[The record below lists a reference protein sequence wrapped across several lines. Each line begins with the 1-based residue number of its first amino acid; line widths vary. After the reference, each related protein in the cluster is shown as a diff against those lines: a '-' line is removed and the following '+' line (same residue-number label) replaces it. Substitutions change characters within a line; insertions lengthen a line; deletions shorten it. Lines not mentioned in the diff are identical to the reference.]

1 MTNQINFTF
10 QDSDWTT
17 PTTFPDLRH
26 AAEIAIDLE
35 TKDPDI
41 KIKGPGWPTM
51 NGNVIGISV
60 ATDNFKGYYPIAHE
74 AGSNMD
80 VRMVLNWVQDIC
92 RSKAIKVFHNASYDI
107 GWLRAHGI
115 VVYGQIADTMVAA
128 ALIDENRRTYSL
140 NALSVDYLSELKSEA
155 GLREAAEDWGID
167 AKGEMYKLPAKF
179 VGPYAEQDAILT
191 YKLWQRFKTEITK
204 QDLTDVWEMEMEL
217 LPILI
222 QMRAKGVRV
231 DLEGANN
238 LKKEFLEKE
247 KKALLKI
254 KKAAGMEV
262 DIWAA
267 RSIAKAFDKLKISY
281 PLTEKAKEPSFTQNW
296 LTNCEEPIAGLIREA
311 REVNKFHSTFIDS
324 IFKFEH
330 NGRVHAEINQ
340 LKGDAGGTVSG
351 RLSYA
356 HPNLQQ
362 IPARN
367 KELGPR
373 IRSLFL
379 PDKNC
384 RWGSFDYSQQE
395 PRLVVHY
402 ASSIGFEGS
411 EELVEAYHNENT
423 DFHQTVAD
431 MAGIPR
437 SQAKTINLGIFYG
450 MGKNKL
456 SRELGIDKQQAE
468 QILQEYNR
476 RVPFVKQLANKA
488 SDSANKNG
496 AIWTLKGRKCRFDS
510 WEPSSFGIHKATNFE
525 DAVNKYG
532 KNSIKRAMT
541 YKALNRLIQGSAA
554 DQVKQ
559 AMINCAKKNYYPLIQ
574 IHDELCFSIP
584 YERLDPACK
593 EIREIMEV
601 CIPELK
607 VPSKVDIAVGKNW
620 GQTDDFNS

>member
-1 MTNQINFTF
+1 MTHQINFTF
-10 QDSDWTT
+10 QESDWTT
-17 PTTFPDLRH
+17 PTHYPNLKD
-26 AAEIAIDLE
+26 AEIIAIDLE

-41 KIKGPGWPTM
+41 KTKGPGWPSM
-51 NGNVIGISV
+51 NGNIIGVSV
-60 ATDNFKGYYPIAHE
+60 ATDSFKGYYPISHE

-80 VRMVLNWVQDIC
+80 AKMVLNWVQDVC
-92 RSKAIKVFHNASYDI
+92 RAPGTKVFHNAAYDI

-115 VVYGQIADTMVAA
+115 IVYGKVADTMIAA
-128 ALIDENRRTYSL
+128 ALINENRRNYSL
-140 NALSVDYLSELKSEA
+140 NSLSVDYLSELKSEA
-155 GLREAAEDWGID
+155 GLKEAAKEWGID
-167 AKGEMYKLPAKF
+167 PKGEMYKLPPKF
-179 VGPYAEQDAILT
+179 VGPYAEQDASLT
-191 YKLWQRFKTEITK
+191 LRLWQRFKIEIIK
-204 QDLTDVWEMEMEL
+204 QNLSDVWDMEMEL
-217 LPILI
+217 LPLLI

-231 DLEGANN
+231 DLEGARK
-238 LKKEFLEKE
+238 LKIEFVKKEKQS
-247 KKALLKI
+247 LLKI
-254 KKAAGMEV
+254 KKSAGTDI

-267 RSIAKAFDKLKISY
+267 RSIAKAFDKLKIPYS
-281 PLTEKAKEPSFTQNW
+281 LTEKSKEPSFTQNW
-296 LTNCEEPIAGLIREA
+296 LTNCKAPIAKLIREA
-311 REVNKFHSTFIDS
+311 REVSKFHSTFIDS

-330 NGRVHAEINQ
+330 EGRIHAEINQ
-340 LKGDAGGTVSG
+340 LRGDSGGTVSG

-362 IPARN
+362 VPARN
-367 KELGPR
+367 KDLGPR

-379 PDKNC
+379 ADNDC

-402 ASSIGFEGS
+402 ASSIGFAGS
-411 EELVEAYHNENT
+411 EDLIKAYQNEDA

-468 QILQEYNR
+468 QILQEYNQ
-476 RVPFVKQLANKA
+476 RVPFVKQLANNA
-488 SDSANKNG
+488 TEAADKNG
-496 AIWTLKGRKCRFDS
+496 AIWTLKGRKCRFEE
-510 WEPSSFGIHKATNFE
+510 WEPASFGLYKATTFD

-532 KNSIKRAMT
+532 RGNIKRAYT

-559 AMINCAKKNYYPLIQ
+559 AMIDCAKAGFYPILQ
-574 IHDELCFSIP
+574 IHDELCFNLKWEALEPQYKQI
-584 YERLDPACK
+584 K
-593 EIREIMEV
+593 KIMET

-607 VPSKVDIAVGKNW
+607 VPSKVDISIGKNW
-620 GQTDDFNS
+620 GNTDEIT

>member
-1 MTNQINFTF
+1 MI
-10 QDSDWTT
+10 
-17 PTTFPDLRH
+17 
-26 AAEIAIDLE
+26 
-35 TKDPDI
+35 
-41 KIKGPGWPTM
+41 
-51 NGNVIGISV
+51 
-60 ATDNFKGYYPIAHE
+60 
-74 AGSNMD
+74 
-80 VRMVLNWVQDIC
+80 
-92 RSKAIKVFHNASYDI
+92 
-107 GWLRAHGI
+107 
-115 VVYGQIADTMVAA
+115 AA
-128 ALIDENRRTYSL
+128 ALIDENRRFYSL
-140 NALSVDYLSELKSEA
+140 NALSVDYISELKSEA
-155 GLREAAEDWGID
+155 GLKEAAQDWGID
-167 AKGEMYKLPAKF
+167 AKAEMFKLPAKF
-179 VGPYAEQDAILT
+179 VGPYAEQDASLT
-191 YKLWQRFKTEITK
+191 LKLWQRFKTEITR

-222 QMRAKGVRV
+222 HMRAHGVRV
-231 DLEGANN
+231 NLDGAEK
-238 LKKEFLEKE
+238 LKKEFLERE

-254 KKAAGMEV
+254 KKAAGIEV

-296 LTNCEEPIAGLIREA
+296 LTNCEAPIAGLIREA

-330 NGRVHAEINQ
+330 NGRIHAEINQ
-340 LKGDAGGTVSG
+340 LKGDLGGTVSG

-379 PDKNC
+379 PDKLC
-384 RWGSFDYSQQE
+384 KWGSFDYSQQE
-395 PRLVVHY
+395 PRLVAHY
-402 ASSIGFEGS
+402 ASSIGFNGS
-411 EELVEAYHNENT
+411 EELVEAYKNENA

-456 SRELGIDKQQAE
+456 SRELGIDKDQAE
-468 QILQEYNR
+468 LILKEYNAK
-476 RVPFVKQLANKA
+476 VPFVKQLANRA
-488 SDSANKNG
+488 ADSADKNG
-496 AIWTLKGRKCRFDS
+496 AIWTLKGRKCRFEQ
-510 WEPSSFGIHKATNFE
+510 WEPSSFGLHKSTNFE

-532 KNSIKRAMT
+532 KNGIKRAGT

-559 AMINCAKKNYYPLIQ
+559 AMIDCAKKNYYPLIQ
-574 IHDELCFSIP
+574 IHDELCFSLP
-584 YERLDPACK
+584 RENSEPAMN
-593 EIREIMEV
+593 EIKTIMEN
-601 CIPELK
+601 CIPTLK
-607 VPSKVDIAVGKNW
+607 VPSKVDIVVGDNW
-620 GQTDDFNS
+620 GHTDEY

>member
-1 MTNQINFTF
+1 
-10 QDSDWTT
+10 
-17 PTTFPDLRH
+17 
-26 AAEIAIDLE
+26 
-35 TKDPDI
+35 
-41 KIKGPGWPTM
+41 
-51 NGNVIGISV
+51 
-60 ATDNFKGYYPIAHE
+60 
-74 AGSNMD
+74 
-80 VRMVLNWVQDIC
+80 
-92 RSKAIKVFHNASYDI
+92 
-107 GWLRAHGI
+107 
-115 VVYGQIADTMVAA
+115 
-128 ALIDENRRTYSL
+128 
-140 NALSVDYLSELKSEA
+140 
-155 GLREAAEDWGID
+155 
-167 AKGEMYKLPAKF
+167 
-179 VGPYAEQDAILT
+179 
-191 YKLWQRFKTEITK
+191 
-204 QDLTDVWEMEMEL
+204 MEL
-217 LPILI
+217 LPLLV
-222 QMRAKGVRV
+222 QMRAHGVRV
-231 DLEGANN
+231 DLEGAEK
-238 LKKEFLEKE
+238 LKKEFLDREKA
-247 KKALLKI
+247 ALLKI
-254 KKAAGMEV
+254 KKAAGMDI

-267 RSIAKAFDKLKISY
+267 RSIAKAFDKLKITY

-330 NGRVHAEINQ
+330 NGRIHAEINQ

-367 KELGPR
+367 KDLGPR

-402 ASSIGFEGS
+402 ASSIGFNGTED
-411 EELVEAYHNENT
+411 LIQAYQEENT

-431 MAGIPR
+431 MAQIPR

-456 SRELGIDKQQAE
+456 SRELGIDKQQAD
-468 QILQEYNR
+468 QILREYNQK
-476 RVPFVKQLANKA
+476 VPFVKQLANRA
-488 SDSANKNG
+488 AESADKNG
-496 AIWTLKGRKCRFDS
+496 AIWTLKGRKCRFNM
-510 WEPSSFGIHKATNFE
+510 WEPSSFGLHKATSFE

-532 KNSIKRAMT
+532 KNNIKRAMT

-559 AMINCAKKNYYPLIQ
+559 AMIDCAKKNFIPIIQ

-584 YERLDPACK
+584 HERLEPACN
-593 EIREIMEV
+593 EIKKIMEV

-607 VPSKVDIAVGKNW
+607 VPSKVDISTGMNW
-620 GQTDDFNS
+620 GQTNDSQD

>member
-1 MTNQINFTF
+1 MSNQINFTF
-10 QDSDWTT
+10 QESDWTP
-17 PTTFPDLRH
+17 PTSFPNLKE
-26 AAEIAIDLE
+26 AKEVAIDLE
-35 TKDPDI
+35 TKDPFI
-41 KIKGPGWPTM
+41 KEKGPGWAT
-51 NGNVIGISV
+51 NQGNIIGVAV
-60 ATDNFKGYYPIAHE
+60 ATESFKGYYPVAHE
-74 AGSNMD
+74 AGGNMD
-80 VRMVLNWVQDIC
+80 MMMVMNWVQDIC
-92 RSKAIKVFHNASYDI
+92 RSKATKIFHNASYDI
-107 GWLRAHGI
+107 GWLKAHG
-115 VVYGQIADTMVAA
+115 VTVYGSIADTMIAA
-128 ALIDENRRTYSL
+128 ALIDENRFRYSL

-167 AKGEMYKLPAKF
+167 AKGEMFKLPAKF
-179 VGPYAEQDAILT
+179 VGPYAEQDAVLT
-191 YKLWQRFKTEITK
+191 FKLWQRFKSEIHK
-204 QDLTDVWEMEMEL
+204 QDLNDVWDLEMEL
-217 LPILI
+217 LPILLH
-222 QMRAKGVRV
+222 MRSHGVRV
-231 DLEGANN
+231 DLEGADL

-247 KKALLKI
+247 KDALFKI
-254 KKAAGMEV
+254 KKAAGIDI

-267 RSIAKAFDKLKISY
+267 RSIAKAFDKLKIKY
-281 PLTEKAKEPSFTQNW
+281 PLTEKTKEPSFTQNW
-296 LTNCEEPIAGLIREA
+296 LTNCEAPIAKLIREA

-330 NGRVHAEINQ
+330 NGRIHAEINQ
-340 LKGDAGGTVSG
+340 LRGDAGGTVSG

-367 KELGPR
+367 KDLGPR

-379 PDKNC
+379 PDKRC
-384 RWGSFDYSQQE
+384 KWASFDYSQQE

-402 ASSIGFEGS
+402 ASSIGFNGS
-411 EELVEAYHNENT
+411 EELIEAYQNENA

-456 SRELGIDKQQAE
+456 SRELGIDKSQAE
-468 QILQEYNR
+468 TILREYNAK
-476 RVPFVKQLANKA
+476 VPFVKQLANRA
-488 SDSANKNG
+488 AESADKNG
-496 AIWTLKGRKCRFDS
+496 AIWTLKGRKCRFEQ
-510 WEPSSFGIHKATNFE
+510 WEPSSFGLHKPTNFE

-532 KNSIKRAMT
+532 KNNIKRAMT

-559 AMINCAKKNYYPLIQ
+559 AMIDCAKKNYYPAIQ

-584 YERLDPACK
+584 KERLEPAVN
-593 EIREIMEV
+593 EIKGIMEL

-607 VPSKVDIAVGKNW
+607 VKSKVDIATGMNW
-620 GQTDDFNS
+620 GDADGKSE

>member
-10 QDSDWTT
+10 QDSDWT
-17 PTTFPDLRH
+17 PPSRFPNLKD
-26 AAEIAIDLE
+26 AKEIAIDLE
-35 TKDPDI
+35 TKDPEI
-41 KIKGPGWPTM
+41 KVKGPGWPTM
-51 NGNVIGISV
+51 NGNVIGVSV
-60 ATDNFKGYYPIAHE
+60 ATEDFKGYYPVAHE
-74 AGSNMD
+74 AGGNMD
-80 VRMVLNWVQDIC
+80 IRMVLNWVQDIC
-92 RSKAIKVFHNASYDI
+92 RSNAIKVFHNASYDI
-107 GWLRAHGI
+107 GWLRAHGV
-115 VVYGQIADTMVAA
+115 VVYGQIADTMIAA

-179 VGPYAEQDAILT
+179 VGPYAEQDAVLT
-191 YKLWQRFKTEITK
+191 YKLWQRFKTEITR
-204 QDLTDVWEMEMEL
+204 QDLTDVWELEMEL
-217 LPILI
+217 LPLLI
-222 QMRAKGVRV
+222 QMRAHGVRV
-231 DLEGANN
+231 DLDGAEK

-247 KKALLKI
+247 KKALFKI
-254 KKAAGMEV
+254 KKAAGIDV

-267 RSIAKAFDKLKISY
+267 RSIAKAFDKLKIPY
-281 PLTEKAKEPSFTQNW
+281 TLTEKSKEPSFTQNW
-296 LTNCEEPIAGLIREA
+296 LTNCKEPIAQLIREA

-330 NGRVHAEINQ
+330 NGRIHAEINQ

-367 KELGPR
+367 KDLGPK

-379 PDKNC
+379 PDKMG
-384 RWGSFDYSQQE
+384 RWASFDYSQQE

-402 ASSIGFEGS
+402 AASIGFNGT
-411 EELVEAYHNENT
+411 EELIQAYENENT

-456 SRELGIDKQQAE
+456 SKELGIGKEQAE
-468 QILQEYNR
+468 QILAEYNQK
-476 RVPFVKQLANKA
+476 VPFVKQLANRA
-488 SDSANKNG
+488 MDSADKNG
-496 AIWTLKGRKCRFDS
+496 AIWTIKGRKCRFNM
-510 WEPSSFGIHKATNFE
+510 WEPSSFGLHKSTTFE

-532 KNSIKRAMT
+532 KNAIKRAGT
-541 YKALNRLIQGSAA
+541 YKSLNRLIQGSAA
-554 DQVKQ
+554 DQVKK
-559 AMINCAKKNYYPLIQ
+559 AMIECAKQNFIPLIQ

-584 YERLDPACK
+584 YERLEPACK
-593 EIREIMEV
+593 QIKKIMEH

-607 VPSKVDIAVGKNW
+607 VPSKVDIATGMNW
-620 GQTDDFNS
+620 GYTDDFKS

>member
-10 QDSDWTT
+10 QDSDWVP
-17 PTTFPDLRH
+17 PTSYPDLRN
-26 AAEIAIDLE
+26 AKEISIDLE

-41 KIKGPGWPTM
+41 KTKGPGWPTQ
-51 NGNVIGISV
+51 NGNIIGIAV
-60 ATDNFKGYYPIAHE
+60 ATDTFKGYYPVAHE
-74 AGSNMD
+74 AGGNMD
-80 VRMVLNWVQDIC
+80 MMMTLKWIQDIC
-92 RSKAIKVFHNASYDI
+92 RSDAVKVFHNAVYDI
-107 GWLRAHGI
+107 GWLRSMGV
-115 VVYGQIADTMVAA
+115 VVYGKVADTMIAA
-128 ALIDENRRTYSL
+128 ALIDENRRFYSL
-140 NALSVDYLSELKSEA
+140 NALSVDYISELKSEA
-155 GLREAAEDWGID
+155 GLKEAAQDWGID
-167 AKGEMYKLPAKF
+167 AKAEMFKLPAKF
-179 VGPYAEQDAILT
+179 VGPYAEQDASLT
-191 YKLWQRFKTEITK
+191 LKLWQRFKTEITR

-222 QMRAKGVRV
+222 HMRAHGVRV
-231 DLEGANN
+231 NLDGAEK
-238 LKKEFLEKE
+238 LKKEFLERE

-254 KKAAGMEV
+254 KKAAGIEV

-296 LTNCEEPIAGLIREA
+296 LTNCEAPIAGLIREA

-330 NGRVHAEINQ
+330 NGRIHAEINQ
-340 LKGDAGGTVSG
+340 LKGDLGGTVSG

-379 PDKNC
+379 PDKLC
-384 RWGSFDYSQQE
+384 KWGSFDYSQQE
-395 PRLVVHY
+395 PRLVAHY
-402 ASSIGFEGS
+402 ASSIGFNGS
-411 EELVEAYHNENT
+411 EELVEAYKNENA

-456 SRELGIDKQQAE
+456 SRELGIDKDQAE
-468 QILQEYNR
+468 LILKEYNAK
-476 RVPFVKQLANKA
+476 VPFVKQLANRA
-488 SDSANKNG
+488 ADSAEKNG
-496 AIWTLKGRKCRFDS
+496 AIWTLKGRKCRFEQ
-510 WEPSSFGIHKATNFE
+510 WEPSSFGLHKSTNFE

-532 KNSIKRAMT
+532 KNGIKRAGT

-559 AMINCAKKNYYPLIQ
+559 AMIDCAKKNYYPLIQ
-574 IHDELCFSIP
+574 IHDELCFSLP
-584 YERLDPACK
+584 RENSEPAMN
-593 EIREIMEV
+593 EIKTIMEN
-601 CIPELK
+601 CIPTLK
-607 VPSKVDIAVGKNW
+607 VPSKVDIVVGDNW
-620 GQTDDFNS
+620 GHTDEY